1 MITEKIVNPFVSLD
15 EEEEL
20 EEDMAKEDDIIEDED
35 EEDLDDNFDN
45 EE

>member
-20 EEDMAKEDDIIEDED
+20 EEDMAKEDDIIEED
-35 EEDLDDNFDN
+35 EEDLDDNFES